1 MHLIAILHATT
12 AVAHPLSHHP
22 SPVLLVVAGLIGGLA
37 VGITGTGGGALMTPM
52 LVLIFSVN
60 PQVAIASDLVS
71 SLVMKPVG
79 GSVHARR
86 RTVHW
91 ALVRR
96 LVVGSV
102 PAALAGAYV
111 LNHLGHAA
119 SVAHNVRLLLGWA
132 LLVTFASLLA
142 KMTLTARATR
152 RREAAGEAGNEEPYL
167 VKTAPTVLVGIVG
180 GFMVGMTSVGSGSLM
195 IILLMLLY
203 PRLTTRSLVG
213 TDLVQSV
220 PLVAAAT
227 LGQAVWGH
235 VDLSISGALI
245 VGSIPGVFVGA
256 LLSSRA
262 PDKIVRPILAFILVA
277 SGLSLLLANN
287 ASDLAL
293 ALVFVVVTGVPLW
306 AAVDATLLRWADWQE
321 AGHRRTVW
329 VALLGIGAPLGI
341 GLVATVPYLALVR
354 GRVREVAEHRY
365 RTGQPIGGGRG
376 VSAGPTQTEPIDPR

>member
-1 MHLIAILHATT
+1 VHLAAILHA
-12 AVAHPLSHHP
+12 AGPALSHHP
-22 SPVLLVVAGLIGGLA
+22 SSVLLIVAGLIGGLA
-37 VGITGTGGGALMTPM
+37 VGVTGTGGGALMTPM

-86 RTVHW
+86 GTVHW
-91 ALVRR
+91 ALVWR
-96 LVVGSV
+96 LIVGSV

-119 SVAHNVRLLLGWA
+119 SVAHNVKLLLGWA

-142 KMTLTARATR
+142 KMTLTARAAR
-152 RREAAGEAGNEEPYL
+152 RRQAAGEVGNEAPYL

-235 VDLSISGALI
+235 VDLGISGALI
-245 VGSIPGVFVGA
+245 VGSIPGVYVGA
-256 LLSSRA
+256 RVSSRA

-277 SGLSLLLANN
+277 SGLSLLLANS

-293 ALVFVVVTGVPLW
+293 ALVFVLVTGVPLW
-306 AAVDATLLRWADWQE
+306 AAVDATLLRWADWDR

-341 GLVATVPYLALVR
+341 GLVASIPYVAFIRRQVR
-354 GRVREVAEHRY
+354 DAGAHR
-365 RTGQPIGGGRG
+365 QP
-376 VSAGPTQTEPIDPR
+376 STEPLPDATGP